1 MTKIRRNDGVVIDWR
16 AEVFDPPAIDH
27 SVEFIEDEVL
37 WAVSDL
43 QTHRPGELRH
53 KMGVSLA
60 VVLLVF
66 LCSFAFFIGLTFL

>member
-27 SVEFIEDEVL
+27 SV
-37 WAVSDL
+37 
-43 QTHRPGELRH
+43 
-53 KMGVSLA
+53 GVSLA